1 MNHGSPIGRVRSIHD
16 IPYEIK
22 PNTAFHPALREGAIE
37 RIRTKS
43 PIKEIGER
51 LSEALEY
58 YVSDTVWA
66 VIIEDQGRPLY
77 VAQNLA
83 LSRTTLPYRR
93 VLCVQLNDTY
103 SQVDNTLMTAEYDP

>member
-1 MNHGSPIGRVRSIHD
+1 MSQIGRVRSIHD

-22 PNTAFHPALREGAIE
+22 PNTAYHPALREGAIE

-43 PIKEIGER
+43 PVKEVGER

-66 VIIEDQGRPLY
+66 VIIEDKGRPLY

-83 LSRTTLPYRR
+83 LARTTFPYRR
-93 VLCVQLNDTY
+93 VLCVPLNDIY
-103 SQVDNTLMTAEYDP
+103 SQVDNSPMTVEYDPLT